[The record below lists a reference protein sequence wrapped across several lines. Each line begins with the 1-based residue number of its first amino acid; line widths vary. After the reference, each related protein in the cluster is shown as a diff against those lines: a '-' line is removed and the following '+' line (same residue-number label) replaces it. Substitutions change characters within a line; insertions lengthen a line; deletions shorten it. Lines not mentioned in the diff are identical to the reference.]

1 MTDSIE
7 KVARRSRW
15 SHKRLIPNLE
25 MNKEPT
31 SETLNFFRIYEYYAH
46 AFQILLPDFN
56 FCPPKF
62 IQQIENKE
70 KKVIRLIEARDFYL
84 PADKKC
90 TSDGELY
97 AYCVGHP
104 VLKEYMP
111 DDVLPD
117 RGFILKILATLD
129 LQHLLE
135 FNKKLLKERY
145 LLIIDRDQDERQH
158 ISKHS
163 DSENS
168 DRKLAVKKY
177 MSSEDDL
184 ERYLSELESLTD
196 EELSEDTKGYIKKQ
210 ENLVT
215 P

>member
-7 KVARRSRW
+7 KLGRRSRW
-15 SHKRLIPNLE
+15 SHKRLISDSE
-25 MNKEPT
+25 MSKEPG
-31 SETLNFFRIYEYYAH
+31 SETLNFFKIYEYYAH
-46 AFQILLPDFN
+46 VFQILLPDFN

-84 PADKKC
+84 PPDKKG

-135 FNKKLLKERY
+135 FNKQLLKERY
-145 LLIIDRDQDERQH
+145 LLIIDRDQDERQQS
-158 ISKHS
+158 SKRS

-168 DRKLAVKKY
+168 DRKLAMKKY

-196 EELSEDTKGYIKKQ
+196 EEMSEDTKGYIKKQ

-215 P
+215 L